1 METCTAETGL
11 IRKKPCGQAATQKC
25 LNCERAL
32 CSNHTS
38 PEVNAAGRK
47 TGKYL
52 CKECFSAW
60 KAIEK
65 EQGPIE
71 PAPKPVAKPAAA
83 PGAPGAPAAA
93 AAAKPAA
100 PAAKP
105 AAPAAAARPAAK
117 PEPAKPAEEKPAEK
131 PHDSGMIEFT
141 PSKPPQK

>member
-11 IRKKPCGQAATQKC
+11 LRKKPCGQTATQKC
-25 LNCERAL
+25 LNCERPL
-32 CSNHTS
+32 CLSHAVAQT
-38 PEVNAAGRK
+38 AAGGKK

-52 CKECFSAW
+52 CKECHAAW
-60 KAIEK
+60 KEIGEI
-65 EQGPIE
+65 QPVQPIVK
-71 PAPKPVAKPAAA
+71 PAAKPAAA

-105 AAPAAAARPAAK
+105 AAPAAVAKPAAK

-131 PHDSGMIEFT
+131 HADSGMIEFT